1 MEMLG
6 SKFVNLDS
14 GVDFQPNKLESF
26 HSQELEACCSLHS
39 SDFSFFLVGDG
50 DRSIRLWVFHIP
62 ANLFLDFR
70 DDALWRTKNRCGE
83 NLY

>member
-26 HSQELEACCSLHS
+26 HTQELEAML
-39 SDFSFFLVGDG
+39 FIAFFG
-50 DRSIRLWVFHIP
+50 
-62 ANLFLDFR
+62 FLILLSR
-70 DDALWRTKNRCGE
+70 
-83 NLY
+83 